1 MEEYVTEGKLDQIP
15 NQNYAALDILIEQG
29 RDIMLLTSRTHS
41 ELKHMLEPDHLLAK
55 RVTAF
60 YYRDNT
66 KFHKPDPRVFDE
78 LFESHGLESNQCVY
92 IGDSPSDAA
101 AAKQARLHFIASLE
115 SGIRQKEDFDAFGAD
130 GFVDAFS
137 EIVEAINAL
146 EGRPLSDITRWYNKR
161 EVIYH
166 FVA

>member
-1 MEEYVTEGKLDQIP
+1 MEAYVQEGKLDQIP

-29 RDIMLLTSRTHS
+29 RDVMLLTSRNHS

-60 YYRDNT
+60 YYKDNT

-78 LFESHGLESNQCVY
+78 LFEAHGLQPTECVY

-101 AAKQARLHFIASLE
+101 AAKQAGLHFIASLE
-115 SGIRQKEDFDAFGAD
+115 SGIREKEEFNAFGTD
-130 GFVDAFS
+130 GFVNAFS
-137 EIVEAINAL
+137 EIVEA
-146 EGRPLSDITRWYNKR
+146 
-161 EVIYH
+161 
-166 FVA
+166 VAAVEKQPQTAV